1 MTTKDQERK
10 ALEQIKK
17 IIDGLG
23 ADSYVSAAMEGVYD
37 LAMDNI
43 GNDFCISFPEKI
55 ERLEKEIAEYKQANA
70 ENMAKAAEAER
81 VAEQARAYADEQT
94 KEIGRL
100 AGALRASDEELAR
113 LEVENDSQGA
123 QIGEQ
128 AREIV
133 ELKARLYDLMTA
145 EV

>member
-55 ERLEKEIAEYKQANA
+55 ERLEKEI
-70 ENMAKAAEAER
+70 AEAER